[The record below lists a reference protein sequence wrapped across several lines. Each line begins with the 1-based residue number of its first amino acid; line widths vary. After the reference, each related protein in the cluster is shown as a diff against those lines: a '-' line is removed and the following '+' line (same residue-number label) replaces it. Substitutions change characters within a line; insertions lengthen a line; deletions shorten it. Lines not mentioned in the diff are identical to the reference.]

1 VDEAYDATVVR
12 PTLTLADRLWRK
24 VDVGVID
31 ATVNGVASL
40 IGWCGLVLRFLQ
52 SGQTQH
58 YALGM
63 AMGAVFI
70 LTVYL
75 LF

>member
-1 VDEAYDATVVR
+1 V
-12 PTLTLADRLWRK
+12 
-24 VDVGVID
+24 
-31 ATVNGVASL
+31 
-40 IGWCGLVLRFLQ
+40 Q

-63 AMGAVFI
+63 TLGAVLI

-75 LF
+75 LL